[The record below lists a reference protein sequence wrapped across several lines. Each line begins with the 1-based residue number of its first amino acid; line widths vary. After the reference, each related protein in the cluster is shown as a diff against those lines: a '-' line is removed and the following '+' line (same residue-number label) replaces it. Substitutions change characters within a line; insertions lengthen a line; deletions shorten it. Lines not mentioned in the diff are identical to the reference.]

1 MHSAR
6 PSIRYRLV
14 SLKAGLVSKSEP
26 NFLNA
31 LHINDME
38 TTTLPE
44 PEIAPADIKF
54 MSGSQA
60 LMNVLVAEGVDTIF
74 GYPGGAIMPV
84 YDALYDF
91 QDRINHILVRH
102 EQGAGHAAQ
111 GYARMQHRAGVCLVT
126 SGPGATNLVTPIA
139 DALIDSTPLVCIV
152 GQVGKK
158 LLGTDAFQEADVM
171 GVTMPITK
179 WNYQIT
185 DADEVPEI
193 MAKAFYIAQSGR
205 PGPVL
210 IDITKSAQ
218 LELMT
223 RPYRYEKCRTMVSY
237 RPRLIPKQDQI
248 EAAAKLIN
256 GAQRPYILAG
266 HGIKIARAEAELIAL
281 AEKAGIPVATTLLGQ
296 STISTE
302 HPLYVGW
309 LGMHGNYGTN
319 VLTDEAD
326 VIIAIGMRFD
336 DRVTGDAS
344 RFINQAKVIHIEI
357 DPAEIG
363 KIIRA
368 DAPVVGDAKE
378 ALTAL
383 LPLVHKNDHTVWRN
397 EFRKYDVIEHQEIT
411 VPSLS
416 GESEKMQMGEVI
428 DMLSRKTNGEA
439 VLVTDVGQH
448 QMMASRYYQ
457 FRRPNSLVTSGGMGT
472 MGFALPA
479 AFGAQVGAPDRQ
491 VVAIIGDGCF
501 QMTLQEL
508 GTIVQNKQPVK
519 AIILNNNF
527 LGMVRQWQQLFHARR
542 YSFVELQN
550 PDFVTIAKGFGM
562 DGHTCADRK
571 TLSDSL
577 DKMLAHDGPYLLEV
591 IVEKEENVFPM
602 VPSGASVS
610 QIRLK

>member
-1 MHSAR
+1 MQAISVLTELE
-6 PSIRYRLV
+6 PSPMPTAEVQPLAA
-14 SLKAGLVSKSEP
+14 L
-26 NFLNA
+26 LN
-31 LHINDME
+31 
-38 TTTLPE
+38 
-44 PEIAPADIKF
+44 
-54 MSGSQA
+54 GSQA
-60 LMNVLVAEGVDTIF
+60 LMNALVAEGVDTIF

-111 GYARMQHRAGVCLVT
+111 GYARMQGRAGVCLVT
-126 SGPGATNLVTPIA
+126 SGPGATNLVTAIA
-139 DALIDSTPLVCIV
+139 DALIDSTPLVCVV

-185 DADEVPEI
+185 SADEVPEVL
-193 MAKAFYIAQSGR
+193 AKAFYIAQSGR

-223 RPYRYEKCRTMVSY
+223 RPFVYEKCASIISY
-237 RPRLIPKQDQI
+237 RPRLVPKAEQI
-248 EAAAKLIN
+248 EAAAQLIN
-256 GAQRPYILAG
+256 AAKRPYILAG
-266 HGIKIARAEAELIAL
+266 HGVQIAKAEAELL
-281 AEKAGIPVATTLLGQ
+281 AFTEKTGIPVATTLLGQ
-296 STISTE
+296 STIPTD
-302 HPLYVGW
+302 HPNHVGW
-309 LGMHGNYGTN
+309 LGMHGNYGPN
-319 VLTDEAD
+319 VLTDQAD

-344 RFINQAKVIHIEI
+344 KYVKQAKVIHIEI
-357 DPAEIG
+357 DPAEID
-363 KIIRA
+363 KIVKA
-368 DAPVVGDAKE
+368 HAPVVGDAKE
-378 ALTAL
+378 ALMAL
-383 LPLVHKNDHTVWRN
+383 LPLVNANDHTVWRN
-397 EFRKYDVIEHQEIT
+397 EFRKYAAIEHEKIT
-411 VPSLS
+411 APELCCN
-416 GESEKMQMGEVI
+416 SEKIRMAEVI
-428 DMLSRKTNGEA
+428 DLLSRKTSGEA

-457 FRRPNSLVTSGGMGT
+457 FRRKNSLVTSGGMGT

-479 AFGAQVGAPDRQ
+479 AFGAATGAPDRQ

-508 GTIVQNKQPVK
+508 GTIVQNKVPVK
-519 AIILNNNF
+519 IIILNNNF
-527 LGMVRQWQQLFHARR
+527 LGMVRQWQQLFHERR

-562 DGHTCADRK
+562 AGHTCAEREA
-571 TLSDSL
+571 LNESL
-577 DKMLAHDGPYLLEV
+577 DTLLSYDGPYLLEV
-591 IVEKEENVFPM
+591 MVEKEENVFPM
-602 VPSGASVS
+602 VPAGAAVA
-610 QIRLK
+610 QIRLS

>member
-1 MHSAR
+1 
-6 PSIRYRLV
+6 
-14 SLKAGLVSKSEP
+14 
-26 NFLNA
+26 
-31 LHINDME
+31 ME
-38 TTTLPE
+38 TVSVLPE
-44 PEIAPADIKF
+44 LVIEPTELNL
-54 MSGSQA
+54 MSGSEA
-60 LMNVLVAEGVDTIF
+60 LMRSLVAEEVDTIF

-91 QDRINHILVRH
+91 QEQINHILVRH

-111 GYARMQHRAGVCLVT
+111 GYARMRGRAGVCLVT
-126 SGPGATNLVTPIA
+126 SGPGATNLVTAIA

-185 DADEVPEI
+185 SADEVPEI

-210 IDITKSAQ
+210 IDMTKSAQ

-223 RPYRYEKCRTMVSY
+223 KPFVYERCQNIVSY
-237 RPRLIPKQDQI
+237 RPRLVPKQEQV

-256 GAQRPYILAG
+256 EAKRPYIFAG
-266 HGIKIARAEAELIAL
+266 HGVQLAKAETELLAF
-281 AEKAGIPVATTLLGQ
+281 AEKTGIPVATTLLGQ
-296 STISTE
+296 STIPTN
-302 HPLYVGW
+302 HPNYVGW
-309 LGMHGNYGTN
+309 LGMHGNYGPN
-319 VLTDEAD
+319 VLTDQAD

-344 RFINQAKVIHIEI
+344 KYIRQAKVVHIEI
-357 DPAEIG
+357 DPAEVD
-363 KIIRA
+363 KIIKA
-368 DAPVVGDAKE
+368 HAPVVGDAKE
-378 ALTAL
+378 VLKAL
-383 LPLVHKNDHTVWRN
+383 LPLVNDNDHTIWRN
-397 EFRKYDVIEHQEIT
+397 EFRKYDAIENEAIT
-411 VPSLS
+411 APELS
-416 GESEKMQMGEVI
+416 GDTEKIKMAEVI
-428 DMLSRKTNGEA
+428 DLLSRKTNGDA

-457 FRRPNSLVTSGGMGT
+457 FRRNNSLVTSGGMGT

-479 AFGAQVGAPDRQ
+479 AFGAQVAAPDRQ

-527 LGMVRQWQQLFHARR
+527 LGMVRQWQQLFHSRR

-562 DGHTCADRK
+562 AGHTCNERE
-571 TLSDSL
+571 TLSQSL
-577 DKMLAHDGPYLLEV
+577 DQMLAYDGPYLLEV

-602 VPSGASVS
+602 VPAGASVA

>member
-1 MHSAR
+1 
-6 PSIRYRLV
+6 
-14 SLKAGLVSKSEP
+14 
-26 NFLNA
+26 
-31 LHINDME
+31 ME
-38 TTTLPE
+38 TVSVLPE
-44 PEIAPADIKF
+44 LTIEPTEIKL
-54 MSGSQA
+54 MSGSEA
-60 LMNVLVAEGVDTIF
+60 LMRSLVAEKVDTIF

-91 QDRINHILVRH
+91 QDQINHILVRH

-111 GYARMQHRAGVCLVT
+111 GYARMQGRAGVCLVT
-126 SGPGATNLVTPIA
+126 SGPGATNLVTAIA

-185 DADEVPEI
+185 SADEVPEI

-210 IDITKSAQ
+210 IDMTKSAQ

-223 RPYRYEKCRTMVSY
+223 QPFVYERCQTIISY
-237 RPRLIPKQDQI
+237 RPRLVPKQDQV

-256 GAQRPYILAG
+256 EAKRPYIFAG
-266 HGIKIARAEAELIAL
+266 HGVQLAKAEEELL
-281 AEKAGIPVATTLLGQ
+281 AFSEKTGIPVATTLLGQ
-296 STISTE
+296 STIPTN
-302 HPLYVGW
+302 HPNHVGW
-309 LGMHGNYGTN
+309 LGMHGNYGPN
-319 VLTDEAD
+319 VLTDQAD

-344 RFINQAKVIHIEI
+344 KYIKQAKVIHIEI
-357 DPAEIG
+357 DPAEID
-363 KIIRA
+363 KIIKA
-368 DAPVVGDAKE
+368 QAPVVGDAKE
-378 ALTAL
+378 VLKAL
-383 LPLVHKNDHTVWRN
+383 LPLVNENDHTVWRN
-397 EFRKYDVIEHQEIT
+397 EFRKYDVIENENIT
-411 VPSLS
+411 APELS
-416 GESEKMQMGEVI
+416 GDTEKIKMAEVI
-428 DMLSRKTNGEA
+428 DLLSRKTNGDA

-457 FRRPNSLVTSGGMGT
+457 FRQKNSLVTSGGMGT

-479 AFGAQVGAPDRQ
+479 AFGAQVAAPDRQ

-527 LGMVRQWQQLFHARR
+527 LGMVRQWQQLFHSRR

-562 DGHTCADRK
+562 AGHTCNERE

-577 DKMLAHDGPYLLEV
+577 DQMLAYDGPYLLEV

-602 VPSGASVS
+602 VPAGASVS

>member
-1 MHSAR
+1 M
-6 PSIRYRLV
+6 
-14 SLKAGLVSKSEP
+14 
-26 NFLNA
+26 NA
-31 LHINDME
+31 
-38 TTTLPE
+38 
-44 PEIAPADIKF
+44 
-54 MSGSQA
+54 
-60 LMNVLVAEGVDTIF
+60 LVAEGVDTIF

-223 RPYRYEKCRTMVSY
+223 RPYHYEKCRTMVSY
-237 RPRLIPKQDQI
+237 RPRIVPKQEQV

-256 GAQRPYILAG
+256 GAKRPYILAG

-336 DRVTGDAS
+336 DRVTGDVS
-344 RFINQAKVIHIEI
+344 KYIKQAKVIHIEI
-357 DPAEIG
+357 DPAEID
-363 KIIRA
+363 KIIKA
-368 DAPVVGDAKE
+368 DAPVVGDAK
-378 ALTAL
+378 AVLTAL
-383 LPLVHKNDHTVWRN
+383 LPLIHKNDHTVWRN

-550 PDFVTIAKGFGM
+550 PDFITIARGFGM
-562 DGHTCADRK
+562 DGHTCSERE

>member
-1 MHSAR
+1 MEAIASVM
-6 PSIRYRLV
+6 P
-14 SLKAGLVSKSEP
+14 
-26 NFLNA
+26 
-31 LHINDME
+31 E
-38 TTTLPE
+38 TTETKP
-44 PEIAPADIKF
+44 APTYI
-54 MSGSQA
+54 SGSQA
-60 LMNVLVAEGVDTIF
+60 LMMSLLAEGVDTIF

-84 YDALYDF
+84 YDALYDY
-91 QDRINHILVRH
+91 QDQINHILVRH

-111 GYARMQHRAGVCLVT
+111 GYARMQGRAGVCLVT
-126 SGPGATNLVTPIA
+126 SGPGATNLVTSIA
-139 DALIDSTPLVCIV
+139 DALIDSTPMVCIV
-152 GQVGKK
+152 GQVAKK

-185 DADEVPEI
+185 SADEVAEVI
-193 MAKAFYIAQSGR
+193 SKAFYIAQAGR

-218 LELMT
+218 VELMT
-223 RPYRYEKCRTMVSY
+223 TPFSYEKCQTIISY
-237 RPRLIPKQDQI
+237 RPRLAPKQDQL
-248 EAAAKLIN
+248 EAAARLIN
-256 GAQRPYILAG
+256 SAKKPYILAG
-266 HGIKIARAEAELIAL
+266 HGVQIAKAEEELQTF
-281 AEKAGIPVATTLLGQ
+281 AEKTGIPVATTLLGQ
-296 STISTE
+296 STISTS

-309 LGMHGNYGTN
+309 LGMHGNYGPN
-319 VLTDEAD
+319 VMTDQAD

-344 RFINQAKVIHIEI
+344 KFIKQAKVVHIEI
-357 DPAEIG
+357 DPSEID

-368 DAPVVGDAKE
+368 DAPVIGDAKE
-378 ALTAL
+378 ALKAL
-383 LPLVHKNDHTVWRN
+383 LPLVNQNDHTVWRN
-397 EFRKYDVIEHQEIT
+397 EFRKYDVVEHETIT
-411 VPSLS
+411 EPAINDKT
-416 GESEKMQMGEVI
+416 GKIRMPEVI
-428 DMLSRKTNGEA
+428 DMLSTKTKGEA

-457 FRRPNSLVTSGGMGT
+457 FQRPNSLVTSGGMGT

-527 LGMVRQWQQLFHARR
+527 LGMVRQWQQLFHQRR

-550 PDFVTIAKGFGM
+550 PDFITIARGFGM
-562 DGHTCADRK
+562 DGQTCSEREN
-571 TLSDSL
+571 LSDAL
-577 DKMLAHDGPYLLEV
+577 DTMLSHDGPYLLEV

-602 VPSGASVS
+602 VPAGTSVS
-610 QIRLK
+610 QIRLS

>member
-1 MHSAR
+1 
-6 PSIRYRLV
+6 
-14 SLKAGLVSKSEP
+14 
-26 NFLNA
+26 
-31 LHINDME
+31 ME
-38 TTTLPE
+38 TTSLPE
-44 PEIAPADIKF
+44 LKIDPADVQF

-60 LMNVLVAEGVDTIF
+60 LMNALVAEGVDTIF

-152 GQVGKK
+152 GQVSKK
-158 LLGTDAFQEADVM
+158 LLGTDAFQEADVI

-193 MAKAFYIAQSGR
+193 IAKAFYIAQSGR

-210 IDITKSAQ
+210 LDITKSAQ

-223 RPYRYEKCRTMVSY
+223 KPYKYEKCRTMVSY
-237 RPRLIPKQDQI
+237 RPRLTPKQEQVMT
-248 EAAAKLIN
+248 AAKLIN
-256 GAQRPYILAG
+256 EAKRPYILAG
-266 HGIKIARAEAELIAL
+266 HGVKIARAEGELIAL

-336 DRVTGDAS
+336 DRVTGDVS
-344 RFINQAKVIHIEI
+344 KYIKQAKVIHIEI
-357 DPAEIG
+357 DPAEID
-363 KIIRA
+363 KIIKA
-368 DAPVVGDAKE
+368 DAPVVGDARA
-378 ALTAL
+378 ALSAL
-383 LPLVHKNDHTVWRN
+383 LPLIHENDHTVWRN

-448 QMMASRYYQ
+448 QMMASRYYH

-479 AFGAQVGAPDRQ
+479 AFGVQVGAPDRQ

-527 LGMVRQWQQLFHARR
+527 LGMVRQWQQLFHERR

-550 PDFVTIAKGFGM
+550 PDFITIAKGFGM
-562 DGHTCADRK
+562 AGHTCSERE

-577 DKMLAHDGPYLLEV
+577 DQMLAHDGPYLLEA

>member
-1 MHSAR
+1 MEA
-6 PSIRYRLV
+6 I
-14 SLKAGLVSKSEP
+14 A
-26 NFLNA
+26 NA
-31 LHINDME
+31 PETLEILTTPTYIN
-38 TTTLPE
+38 
-44 PEIAPADIKF
+44 
-54 MSGSQA
+54 GSHA
-60 LMNVLVAEGVDTIF
+60 LMQTLVAEGVDTIF

-91 QDRINHILVRH
+91 QERVNHILVRH

-111 GYARMQHRAGVCLVT
+111 GYARMQRRAGVCLVT

-139 DALIDSTPLVCIV
+139 DAQIDSTPLVCIV
-152 GQVGKK
+152 GQVAKK
-158 LLGTDAFQEADVM
+158 LLGTDAFQEADIM

-185 DADEVPEI
+185 SADEVPEI
-193 MAKAFYIAQSGR
+193 IAKAFYIAQSGR

-223 RPYRYEKCRTMVSY
+223 KPYVYKKCESIISY
-237 RPRLIPKQDQI
+237 RPRMVAKQEQVI
-248 EAAAKLIN
+248 AAADLIN
-256 GAQRPYILAG
+256 AAKRPYILAG
-266 HGIKIARAEAELIAL
+266 HGVQIAKAEDELRIL
-281 AEKAGIPVATTLLGQ
+281 AEKTGIPVATTLLGQ
-296 STISTE
+296 STIPTN

-309 LGMHGNYGTN
+309 LGMHGNYGPN
-319 VLTDEAD
+319 VMTDQAD

-344 RFINQAKVIHIEI
+344 KYIKQAKVIHIEI
-357 DPAEIG
+357 DPSEID

-368 DAPVVGDAKE
+368 DAPVVGNAKDVLQ
-378 ALTAL
+378 ALI
-383 LPLVHKNDHTVWRN
+383 PLVHPNDHTIWRN
-397 EFRKYDVIEHQEIT
+397 EFRKYDVIENETIT
-411 VPSLS
+411 VPELTNED
-416 GESEKMQMGEVI
+416 GKIRMAEVI
-428 DMLSRKTNGEA
+428 DMLSTKTKGEA

-479 AFGAQVGAPDRQ
+479 AFGVQVGAPDRQ

-527 LGMVRQWQQLFHARR
+527 LGMVRQWQQLFHERR

-550 PDFVTIAKGFGM
+550 PDFITIARGFGM
-562 DGHTCADRK
+562 DGQSCSERNN
-571 TLSDSL
+571 LSDAL
-577 DKMLAHDGPYLLEV
+577 DTMLAHDGPFLLEV

>member
-1 MHSAR
+1 
-6 PSIRYRLV
+6 
-14 SLKAGLVSKSEP
+14 
-26 NFLNA
+26 
-31 LHINDME
+31 ME
-38 TTTLPE
+38 TVSVLPE
-44 PEIAPADIKF
+44 IETEPAAMKL
-54 MSGSQA
+54 MSGSEA
-60 LMNVLVAEGVDTIF
+60 LMRALLAENVDTIF

-91 QDRINHILVRH
+91 QDQINHILVRH

-111 GYARMQHRAGVCLVT
+111 GYARMQGRAGVCLVT
-126 SGPGATNLVTPIA
+126 SGPGATNLVTAIA

-185 DADEVPEI
+185 SADEVPEV

-223 RPYRYEKCRTMVSY
+223 RPFTYERCQSMISY
-237 RPRLIPKQDQI
+237 RPRLVPKPDQV

-256 GAQRPYILAG
+256 EAKRPYILAG
-266 HGIKIARAEAELIAL
+266 HGVQLAKAEEELKAF
-281 AEKAGIPVATTLLGQ
+281 AEKTGIPVATTLLGQ
-296 STISTE
+296 STISTD

-309 LGMHGNYGTN
+309 LGMHGNYGSN
-319 VLTDEAD
+319 VLTDQAD

-344 RFINQAKVIHIEI
+344 KFIKQAKVVHIEI
-357 DPAEIG
+357 DPAEID
-363 KIIRA
+363 KIIKA
-368 DAPVVGDAKE
+368 HAPVVGDAKE
-378 ALTAL
+378 ALNAL
-383 LPLVHKNDHTVWRN
+383 MPLVDPNDHTVWRN
-397 EFRKYDVIEHQEIT
+397 EFRKYEAIENEKIT

-416 GESEKMQMGEVI
+416 GVSEKIQMGEVI
-428 DMLSRKTNGEA
+428 DLLSKKTNGEA

-527 LGMVRQWQQLFHARR
+527 LGMVRQWQQLFHQRR

-550 PDFVTIAKGFGM
+550 PDFITIARGFGM
-562 DGHTCADRK
+562 DGHTCSDRA

-577 DKMLAHDGPYLLEV
+577 DQMLAHEGPYLLEV

-602 VPSGASVS
+602 VPAGASVS
-610 QIRLK
+610 QIRLE